1 MQRAKTYSLV
11 ADDLLVISH
20 GDHTFV
26 SIIKDALNE
35 FSESS
40 GLKQNIGKNTM
51 LFGSVDAGEKQR
63 ILDILPFNIESETSL
78 IGLLLPKATVKEI
91 NSLLKGFLWCHGKS
105 CKGRAKV
112 AWSVCFPKS
121 KAGLVLTLHDG
132 KIDTLKWRNKNGKS
146 IVFTVKEIWKDLKKE
161 LPGVNW
167 WKTERN
173 DIIFSQAKK
182 SYQIVLQ
189 SITENIRLHLMS
201 LSVEKYANTTRVAE
215 LWDIEFQYKNLSAG
229 LGVWD
234 IAVM

>member
-20 GDHTFV
+20 GNHTFV

-40 GLKQNIGKNTM
+40 GLNQNMGKNTM

-63 ILDILPFNIESETSL
+63 ILDILPFRIGKFPVRHLGIPLLYKNIGITDCKLCSL

-121 KAGLVLTLHDG
+121 EGGLGLKLLNKWNEVLLIKH
-132 KIDTLKWRNKNGKS
+132 
-146 IVFTVKEIWKDLKKE
+146 IWKLVSNQE
-161 LPGVNW
+161 G
-167 WKTERN
+167 
-173 DIIFSQAKK
+173 
-182 SYQIVLQ
+182 
-189 SITENIRLHLMS
+189 
-201 LSVEKYANTTRVAE
+201 
-215 LWDIEFQYKNLSAG
+215 LWVK
-229 LGVWD
+229 W
-234 IAVM
+234 